1 VEHPVTRGWW
11 RRNAVALVAL
21 VVLVPVAVG
30 VIAANEWSDWGLGHP
45 TKATTVDAGDSTIY
59 GGATI
64 GPASAEFTEDAGIPS
79 GTRVVHA
86 TVLITPADEPISCL
100 SPLLRETGGAQRQW
114 DEASFE
120 LDRDYDPS
128 LKTSCDTELRIRYS
142 LTLDDLVPADATG
155 PFALELSTGDALPLF
170 VWLVVEP

>member
-1 VEHPVTRGWW
+1 MTHGWW
-11 RRNAVALVAL
+11 RRNAAALAAL
-21 VVLVPVAVG
+21 VVLVPVTVG
-30 VIAANEWSDWGLGHP
+30 VIAANEWSDWDLGHP

-64 GPASAEFTEDAGIPS
+64 GPASAEFTDDAGIPP

-86 TVLITPADEPISCL
+86 TILITPGDEPISCL
-100 SPLLRETGGAQRQW
+100 SPILRETGGAQRQW

-128 LKTSCDTELRIRYS
+128 LKTSCDSELPIRYS
-142 LTLDDLVPADATG
+142 LTLDYLVPADATG
-155 PFALELSTGDALPLF
+155 PFALELSTGDALPQY
-170 VWLVVEP
+170 VRLVVEP